1 MILRLCYYNDQEIVY
16 NYRLDIDDF
25 DLSEYTQNYR

>member
-25 DLSEYTQNYR
+25 DLSKYTQNYR